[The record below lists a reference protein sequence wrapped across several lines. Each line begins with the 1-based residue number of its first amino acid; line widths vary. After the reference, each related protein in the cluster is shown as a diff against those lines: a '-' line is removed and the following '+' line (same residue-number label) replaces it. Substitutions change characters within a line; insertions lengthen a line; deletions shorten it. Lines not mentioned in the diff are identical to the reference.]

1 MVAIG
6 RRPYT
11 AGLGLE
17 NIGLEM
23 DDKKR
28 LVIDSEYRTK
38 HPHIRVIGDC
48 TFGPMLAHKAEEEA
62 VAAIEWIKKGYG
74 HVNYGAIPSVM
85 YTHPEVA
92 WVGQNEEELKKA
104 GVKYKIGTFP
114 FSANS
119 RAKTNLDTEG
129 FVKMIADAETD
140 RILGVH
146 IIGPNAGEMIAEGT
160 LAIEYGASAE
170 DIGRTS
176 HAHPTLAEAFKEA
189 AMATYDKPIHF

>member
-1 MVAIG
+1 MAIG

-11 AGLGLE
+11 TGLGLE
-17 NIGLEM
+17 NIGLKTDE
-23 DDKKR
+23 KGR
-28 LVIDSEYRTK
+28 IVIDSEYRTK
-38 HPHIRVIGDC
+38 IPHIRCVGDA

-62 VAAIEWIKKGYG
+62 VAVIEWIKKGYG

-92 WVGQNEEELKKA
+92 WVGQSEQEVKSS

-129 FVKMIADAETD
+129 MVKMIADAETD
-140 RILGVH
+140 RILGIH

-160 LAIEYGASAE
+160 LAIEYGASSE

-189 AMATYDKPIHF
+189 AMATYGKAIHY